1 MVGTDNSIYMYVQKR
16 KNCGTLHVTLRHN
29 MKNVMK
35 NMFSRDMATPPGS
48 DATRLTITLRDFSV
62 I

>member
-1 MVGTDNSIYMYVQKR
+1 MVGTDNSIERIMELTCELTYE
-16 KNCGTLHVTLRHN
+16 NL
-29 MKNVMK
+29 MK